1 MTSQPA
7 STRSTRAVSASRRMW
22 AMLGV
27 GVVAAVL
34 TGFFS
39 SWWHAAA
46 AGWGAAALLYD
57 IWVLSRILP
66 MNAEQTK
73 NHAREEDPR
82 RTVRDFLILSAN
94 VAAIV
99 AVIMVMVSGNQT
111 KGAGKVTLALL
122 AILVVAA
129 SWLLLHTIFIL
140 RYAEL
145 YYSSTRPGGVE
156 FNQDDPPKYSDF
168 AYLGFTLGMTFQVS
182 DTNLTRTQIRTE
194 ALKQGILGYVFST
207 VILAATINLV
217 IGLATQSG

>member
-1 MTSQPA
+1 
-7 STRSTRAVSASRRMW
+7 MW
-22 AMLGV
+22 AMVALGI
-27 GVVAAVL
+27 VAAIL
-34 TGFFS
+34 TGLFS

-66 MNAEQTK
+66 MDAEQTK

-82 RTVRDFLILSAN
+82 RGTRDFLILSAN

-99 AVIMVMVSGNQT
+99 AVIMVMVSGNQD

-145 YYSSTRPGGVE
+145 YYSTTQPGGVE
-156 FNQDDPPKYSDF
+156 FNQDEPPKYSDF

-182 DTNLTRTQIRTE
+182 DTNLTTTQIRTE